1 MYSVLLTL
9 AIAVVSCGVVVR
21 GETAEAPRCDPNI
34 VGDLD
39 KYYPNGIPKNML
51 GSMLR
56 DGPYSYISLSSPNAL
71 VINYETATCVGFR
84 LLKDKKTVIVTKKMN
99 TGELPVTYRVHES
112 EGVISYESPTDIE
125 PKHKVYF
132 LAFGDGV
139 AVTYRCCDSCS
150 GSSLNVGIAVADR
163 LKDTAETQAAI
174 KQAEKMLNKYNL
186 DDNTVDLRY
195 CSTIP

>member
-1 MYSVLLTL
+1 MYSVVLTL
-9 AIAVVSCGVVVR
+9 AITMMSCGVDVR
-21 GETAEAPRCDPNI
+21 GETSEAPRCDPNI

-51 GSMLR
+51 GSILKN
-56 DGPYSYISLSSPNAL
+56 GPYSYITLSSPNAL

-84 LLKDKKTVIVTKKMN
+84 LANDKKNVVLTKKMK
-99 TGELPVTYRVHES
+99 TGELQITYGVQES

-139 AVTYRCCDSCS
+139 ALTYRCCDSCS
-150 GSSLNVGIAVADR
+150 GSALNVGIAVADR
-163 LKDTAETQAAI
+163 LMGTAETRAAI
-174 KQAEKMLNKYNL
+174 KQAEKLMADLNLNG
-186 DDNTVDLRY
+186 NTVDLRY
-195 CSTIP
+195 CSTVP